1 MESCEGKK
9 RGTNISE
16 RVTLNKNLPEDERQL
31 CRYIAV
37 SRNSR
42 TSWVHPFSFHIFNI
56 NRCCGQAKD
65 RIAALQSLKL
75 ELSEITHVSPR
86 ELTSAITESLS
97 EYLGQLFECLLSMI
111 GDCECEHLSI
121 QCIKSLFQ
129 VSNPILDEEP
139 LKIFTHCISANNRK
153 VTKTLCNN
161 LLDMLPKEAF
171 TLAHPTQEF
180 ISICTDLIEMVL
192 HSGNEKV
199 FCAVIERLDP
209 SVSSAVLES
218 LRVNSQNLY
227 RKAWLYN
234 KSLVDQLSGTKSSY
248 CDLTWTPKEIEDNAH
263 LLWNRFANDF
273 ESVSFVLS
281 GTLFESINLL
291 SNGNL
296 SGNTAHSVA
305 LEVTNRIEHHICQ
318 CISVVEAN
326 KRIMLVKTPQL
337 TVICAITELFLM
349 NSHFNLILL
358 GLNSFT
364 NVIEIISEQKPRNIS
379 ESDYNTLFVN
389 QGENG
394 YCWVIRLAISFLRI
408 ALPDSKLAIRTAG
421 SQLALV
427 LFRLPGGPMA
437 LIRGLV
443 APVLSSND
451 NTSEVSSGAAS
462 RLRRE
467 VIDLATSAL
476 LLRPSSEF
484 DFHEIIEWVIL
495 PGLLDR
501 KKVVYEAAVDC
512 LTVSVSILG
521 DSLLTFVESK
531 LPAADR
537 NNNNEES
544 SPESPAGF
552 ALRETIR
559 LAVLRRQLP
568 SLDNQGRLDRGDS
581 NRSEVDSIGRMS
593 ALGQVSYD
601 ASPLGERRKPS
612 AGRMHGN
619 LRLPWDPRES
629 VVVVGNSS
637 GPSPLT
643 TASSPFSLPNLS
655 QTCVTPLGSA
665 AAGSRRR
672 FDNSAIS
679 SNRPSEICDLN
690 THLEQPQLRRSL
702 NAFAD
707 SCDQG
712 HRAIESQERA
722 SFEAVGIRSV
732 RTLSGSL
739 ANLQSSPGADA
750 INSHKAAQ
758 ANDAAEVFG
767 IRRKASQRRAL
778 RSNTDLEP
786 TSWRLSDQFDS
797 DSSANYRLMNRF
809 NGRSNQRALTTPIMP
824 SSLSTG
830 RITVATHHQSQK
842 PRSKGSFGPTDP
854 HSPLLGPL
862 RGQLEHAKRSTTRAP
877 EETEDP
883 HIDIIGK
890 GIHPNAKQITT
901 NSPRDSP
908 EEPNDDN
915 QVSGRTTVLAKLSL
929 RTSDEVESDD
939 ESTIRAN
946 MNVLAEAGLAHRKD
960 PVLQEEG
967 AKEVPI
973 QGEKKDEGEHV
984 PPPRSCPRTPSR
996 ASSTQRPTAGLQRRP
1011 PTGPRDGSPHIRSAQ
1026 HPSPDVGNSE
1036 TAFSRPSRPPTTVE
1050 SGRRHQADGDVTCA
1064 LNQIASSDWEDKV
1077 NGLLKVSDLAL
1088 RNPSVFYNSPENQ
1101 SGVIQAVLTESK
1113 NLRSQVSRQAVKTL
1127 SDLFRGLGRLLDPH
1141 VDLCVRILL
1150 AKAGEAS
1157 AAFLRGE
1164 VAIAL
1169 NDLTRY
1175 ANPNRALIALFQHG
1189 LGHKNA
1195 AVRRQCAIQA
1205 SYIIES
1211 LGPSRVI
1218 QASSARGTLSSWGST
1233 SAVGGGGSGTT
1244 AVLSSASSM
1253 AITERVI
1260 VALGKF
1266 LLDSNQETRYY
1277 GRRILSTLQKSPDFE
1292 GAVTRYLSGQS
1303 LRAVREA
1310 TEYLHTKGLGEPP
1323 VVMASASCPRTSNSE
1338 RAANSLQNRGCSA
1351 GSLGAGGSV
1360 L

>member
-1 MESCEGKK
+1 
-9 RGTNISE
+9 
-16 RVTLNKNLPEDERQL
+16 
-31 CRYIAV
+31 
-37 SRNSR
+37 
-42 TSWVHPFSFHIFNI
+42 
-56 NRCCGQAKD
+56 
-65 RIAALQSLKL
+65 
-75 ELSEITHVSPR
+75 
-86 ELTSAITESLS
+86 
-97 EYLGQLFECLLSMI
+97 
-111 GDCECEHLSI
+111 
-121 QCIKSLFQ
+121 
-129 VSNPILDEEP
+129 
-139 LKIFTHCISANNRK
+139 
-153 VTKTLCNN
+153 
-161 LLDMLPKEAF
+161 
-171 TLAHPTQEF
+171 
-180 ISICTDLIEMVL
+180 MVL

-263 LLWNRFANDF
+263 LLWNR
-273 ESVSFVLS
+273 
-281 GTLFESINLL
+281 
-291 SNGNL
+291 
-296 SGNTAHSVA
+296 
-305 LEVTNRIEHHICQ
+305 
-318 CISVVEAN
+318 
-326 KRIMLVKTPQL
+326 
-337 TVICAITELFLM
+337 
-349 NSHFNLILL
+349 
-358 GLNSFT
+358 
-364 NVIEIISEQKPRNIS
+364 
-379 ESDYNTLFVN
+379 

-758 ANDAAEVFG
+758 ANDAAEASTSFRQHDCSDMVFG

-967 AKEVPI
+967 AKEVR
-973 QGEKKDEGEHV
+973 EKKDEGEHV

-1310 TEYLHTKGLGEPP
+1310 TEYLHTKVRVSAKGLGEPP